1 MNRRR
6 RLGTVSLVVLTLLS
20 VGVVAEAERNY
31 AAVTDRDGSNASV
44 SDVAFD
50 ERLEVTLRVH
60 NSMNQP
66 VRIQY
71 VHVDLHHA
79 EGTGGSSTSFN
90 GYRTLDPGTETM
102 TVFVPARL
110 VGGSLSQGDRVTVS
124 GTVAVQVYNGYRF
137 EIPIDSREVE
147 I

>member
-1 MNRRR
+1 MSQRR
-6 RLGTVSLVVLTLLS
+6 RLGVASLVVLSLLS
-20 VGVVAEAERNY
+20 VVVVAEAERNY
-31 AAVTDRDGSNASV
+31 AAVTEREGSTASV

-66 VRIQY
+66 IRLQY
-71 VHVDLHHA
+71 VHVDLHHD

-90 GYRTLDPGTETM
+90 GYRTLDSGTETV
-102 TVFVPARL
+102 TVAVPPRL
-110 VGGSLSQGDRVTVS
+110 VGGSLSQGDSVTVS

-137 EIPIDSREVE
+137 EIPIDSREVTV
-147 I
+147 